1 MNSLRP
7 SGGRQSGQAM
17 VEAALSLPLVVFLVL
32 GTLQLF
38 LMLQARVLAQYAAFR
53 ATRAGSVAHGECE
66 RMTHA
71 AILSLLPSFHS
82 FIGVST
88 PRIGG
93 EHGGGAGAPERL
105 ARAFAQR
112 RENRYQAGLDGVH
125 TGSIVWINR
134 SLAGGGVDS
143 PQDREFDEPG
153 HLRRLEVRLI
163 YWYPMRIP
171 FANWV
176 MSRMFLAQMGIQDY
190 TAANPLMMAERQ
202 ANWGPGEFSNP
213 YELAAD
219 VRTELSTRVG
229 RREYVFPIETSFTM
243 RMLTPVKARHFATMD
258 CPR

>member
-1 MNSLRP
+1 MNSQRP
-7 SGGRQSGQAM
+7 SRGRQSGQAM

-66 RMTHA
+66 RMSHA
-71 AILSLLPSFHS
+71 AILALLPSFHS
-82 FIGVST
+82 FIGMRTSQV
-88 PRIGG
+88 GG
-93 EHGGGAGAPERL
+93 EHGGGVGAPERL
-105 ARAFAQR
+105 AMAFAPR
-112 RENRYQAGLDGVH
+112 RDNRYQAGLDGVH

-176 MSRMFLAQMGIQDY
+176 MSRMFLAQLGIQDY
-190 TAANPLMMAERQ
+190 TDANPLVLAERE
-202 ANWGPGEFSNP
+202 ANWGAGEFPSP
-213 YELAAD
+213 YALAAD
-219 VRTELSTRVG
+219 VRTELANRVG

-243 RMLTPVKARHFATMD
+243 RMLTPVKARHFASMD